1 MFWIGKL
8 LGLFAIGKS
17 FAEAEL
23 FKTLL
28 SSLAVVV
35 GFTVIAGVI
44 TGTLLLLAF
53 YGIYFWMI
61 SSGISVALAIALIV
75 GIMVLIVLG
84 LACTVRCH
92 LKVLYE
98 LPQSFRENDPEHPIS
113 GFLQSVVHSF
123 VNGYSAGK
131 TKRRRR

>member
-28 SSLAVVV
+28 SSVAAVV
-35 GFTVIAGVI
+35 GFTVIASVI
-44 TGTLLLLAF
+44 AGTLLLLAF

-61 SSGISVALAIALIV
+61 SSGVSVALAIAIIIGL
-75 GIMVLIVLG
+75 MVLMLLILG
-84 LACTVRCH
+84 CAVRCH
-92 LKVLYE
+92 LKVLYT
-98 LPQSFRENDPEHPIS
+98 LPQSFRENDPEHPIT
-113 GFLQSVVHSF
+113 GFLQSVLHSF
-123 VNGYSAGK
+123 VDGYSSGK
-131 TKRRRR
+131 TKRKRR